1 MLFNYLDPVTKDDW
15 TVKSYEGR
23 NFIIVQ
29 KITPEYKNGD
39 RIKKTFK
46 VEDSKGEYAYKCMK
60 TKIKADKGADGLLSF
75 MQKCKDKD
83 FGLAWVRTI
92 LNYAWDSMREYDPH
106 I

>member
-1 MLFNYLDPVTKDDW
+1 MLFNYLDPTTGNDW

-29 KITPEYKNGD
+29 KITPEYKHGD
-39 RIKKTFK
+39 KIKKTFK
-46 VEDSKGEYAYKCMK
+46 VEDSSEYTFKCLK
-60 TKIKADKGADGLLSF
+60 TKIKANKGADGLLSF
-75 MQKCKDKD
+75 MQKSKTGE
-83 FGLAWVRTI
+83 FGLAYVRTI